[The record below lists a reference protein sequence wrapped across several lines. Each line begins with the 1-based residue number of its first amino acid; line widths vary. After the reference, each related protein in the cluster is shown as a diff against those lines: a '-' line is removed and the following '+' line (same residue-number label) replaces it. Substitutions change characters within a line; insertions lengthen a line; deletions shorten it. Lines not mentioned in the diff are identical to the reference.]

1 VEEVA
6 EAAAAGEMVEAPVGE
21 GGETSAGAE
30 AGEDVVEDVSLQAIG
45 EGGPGQ
51 AGDDDIE
58 GGVVRPE
65 GGEVELLSGG
75 VFEVVAGVA
84 GAEVLDEMVVEF
96 EAEVLGVVG
105 EGVEDGSGE
114 GAGAGA
120 EFDDALG
127 TPDFSHLGHASA
139 QSGGRRGDG
148 ANVFPVFECLLGKGE
163 R

>member
-1 VEEVA
+1 
-6 EAAAAGEMVEAPVGE
+6 
-21 GGETSAGAE
+21 
-30 AGEDVVEDVSLQAIG
+30 LQAIG

-65 GGEVELLSGG
+65 GGEVELLGGG

-114 GAGAGA
+114 GASAGA

-127 TPDFSHLGHASA
+127 APDFGDFSHASA
-139 QSGGRRGDG
+139 QSRGRGGDG
-148 ANVFPVFECLLGKGE
+148 ADVLPVLERLFGEGE
-163 R
+163 RRHESEA